1 MDLIEAILT
10 RRSSTRLLEPGPDR
24 DDLLKLLEVAAT
36 APDHGA
42 LRPWRLVLIEGE
54 ARHRLGLALAA
65 AAATGDADADAAS
78 ADRARTKP
86 LRAPLLISVVFCPR
100 QHPKVPE
107 WEQLATAVTLVQY
120 LHLLLHDR
128 GWGAIWR
135 TGDGVDATQVQRC
148 LDLREGE
155 RLLGWLYVGTPDP
168 QARVA
173 PRPEFDVRTRLSI
186 LDGPES

>member
-42 LRPWRLVLIEGE
+42 LRPWRLVLVEGE

-65 AAATGDADADAAS
+65 AAAGADSAS

-86 LRAPLLISVVFCPR
+86 LRAPLLISVIFCPR

-135 TGDGVDATQVQRC
+135 TGDGVDAAQVQAC
-148 LDLREGE
+148 LDLQDDE

-168 QARVA
+168 QARFA
-173 PRPEFDVRTRLSI
+173 PRPEFDVRTRLSV
-186 LDGPES
+186 LDGSES